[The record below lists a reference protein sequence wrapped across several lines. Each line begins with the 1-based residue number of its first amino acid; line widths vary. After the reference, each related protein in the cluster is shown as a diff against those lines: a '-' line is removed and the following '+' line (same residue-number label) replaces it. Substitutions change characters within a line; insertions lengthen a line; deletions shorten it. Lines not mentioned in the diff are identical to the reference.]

1 MSCNMEIPSF
11 ANTLKKILLSLNIF
25 NESTSTYYDDKNCG
39 LEMLFKQFTEKFVLD
54 SIMESKHGQVRL
66 QKEAKKGF
74 VKSSLKIQLDIIID
88 Q

>member
-1 MSCNMEIPSF
+1 MTGHIE
-11 ANTLKKILLSLNIF
+11 
-25 NESTSTYYDDKNCG
+25 DDVASSYNG
-39 LEMLFKQFTEKFVLD
+39 LEMLFKQFTETFVLN